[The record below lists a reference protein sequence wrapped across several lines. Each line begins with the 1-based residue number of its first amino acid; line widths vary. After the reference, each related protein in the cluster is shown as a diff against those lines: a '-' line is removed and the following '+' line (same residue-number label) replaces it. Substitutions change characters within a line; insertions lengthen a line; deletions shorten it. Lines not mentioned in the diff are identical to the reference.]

1 MGPRR
6 GWRRGFLSRPEIA
19 LRLPLSAAVLAALLP
34 LTAAATDVADPA
46 AAVPRAAYR
55 SVFDGL
61 PRGIE
66 EASVPWKDANAGV
79 AQFPRGHIDLLKW
92 EERNGAA
99 PGTEPLPA
107 AAVPTAPGT
116 APATAPATRGHV
128 H

>member
-1 MGPRR
+1 M
-6 GWRRGFLSRPEIA
+6 
-19 LRLPLSAAVLAALLP
+19 RLPLSAAVLAALLP

-92 EERNGAA
+92 EESNA
-99 PGTEPLPA
+99 PGAPPS
-107 AAVPTAPGT
+107 TAPS
-116 APATAPATRGHV
+116 PVRATPPVGHR